1 MSPIDQ
7 FVDWSIYTRR
17 LFRAWLIFATAA
29 LTLAAFFVVPAA
41 LRISLGGKVLSSVT
55 TGRFLVGHIF
65 FSLVLASMAFLVVLW
80 MHAVLWVATSR
91 FPVVPAWMGFWL
103 AVAGSGLA
111 TTSVVAGWGEPVL
124 AAFVPMVIE
133 PVFLSGFVLFVL
145 GIAVTTG
152 CFIYAITSVDIGRM
166 PLIPFGMLCTAF
178 IMIAAGFSG
187 VATVTRLFGD
197 WFAFQLAW
205 QTPSIL
211 AQALFWGP
219 GHLIPFATVGAMV
232 VSWTLL
238 LPHPGL
244 SIREE
249 SLARSGFLV
258 LVVFAAVVLIVLYAV
273 DPLALPKMTALNI
286 ALRGLMTLPV
296 IFLGSLVLGRLLR
309 LRLRSKSQALFLS
322 ILLFAAGLL
331 MAAAGIGQPTQ
342 AWVPSHY
349 EAMIPGAVL
358 TAFMGVSTELIPLWD
373 QNPTSEPL
381 ERLQVYFYAGG
392 VFLVS
397 VAMLWAA
404 WLGGERRGY
413 FIAMPEKGPMVL
425 LWIGAIAAEI
435 GVLAFAAHIVGAL
448 VEGGIQSD
456 S

>member
-1 MSPIDQ
+1 MSPVNQ
-7 FVDWSIYTRR
+7 SADWSLQTRR

-29 LTLAAFFVVPAA
+29 LTLAAFFVLPAA
-41 LRISLGGKVLSSVT
+41 LRSSLGEEVLGSAT
-55 TGRFLVGHIF
+55 TARFLVGHIF
-65 FSLVLASMAFLVVLW
+65 FSLVLASTAFLVVLW
-80 MHAVLWVATSR
+80 MQAVLWVETSR
-91 FPVVPAWMGFWL
+91 FPVVPAWMGFGL

-111 TTSVVAGWGEPVL
+111 AASVLLGWGEPVL
-124 AAFVPMVIE
+124 TDFVPVVIE
-133 PVFLSGFVLFVL
+133 PAFLSGFVLFVV

-152 CFIYAITSVDIGRM
+152 SFIYAITSVDIGRM

-187 VATVTRLFGD
+187 IATVTRLFGD

-219 GHLIPFATVGAMV
+219 GHLIPFSIVGAMV
-232 VSWTLL
+232 AGWILL

-244 SIREE
+244 TGSEE
-249 SLARSGFLV
+249 SLARAGFLA
-258 LVVFAAVVLIVLYAV
+258 LVFFAAVVLIVLYAV
-273 DPLALPKMTALNI
+273 DPLALPKMTTLNI
-286 ALRGLMTLPV
+286 ALRGLMTLPI
-296 IFLGSLVLGRLLR
+296 IFLGSLVLRRLFR
-309 LRLRSKSQALFLS
+309 LRLRPKSPALLLS

-331 MAAAGIGQPTQ
+331 MAASGIGQSTQ

-373 QNPTSEPL
+373 RSPTSEPL
-381 ERLQVYFYAGG
+381 ERIQAYLYSGG

-397 VAMLWAA
+397 LAMLWAA
-404 WLGGERRGY
+404 WLGSERRGY
-413 FIAMPEKGPMVL
+413 FITMSERGPTIL
-425 LWIGAIAAEI
+425 LWIGAVAAEI
-435 GVLAFAAHIVGAL
+435 GVLAFTAHILGAL
-448 VEGGIQSD
+448 LEGGIQSD